1 MDRSTVDPRVIEFL
15 ADHHSAVMVTLRS
28 DGTPHVSRIDVALVD
43 GRLWSSGT
51 RTRLRTR
58 HLRRD
63 PRVALCVF
71 GTGSAPTPPWRPR
84 AAPKPRPDEP
94 LRWVGL
100 TCTATVL
107 DGPTMPE
114 DNLAFYRAVSGE
126 PSDLTAFHDAMVAEE
141 RIIYEFEVLGHY
153 GQF

>member
-1 MDRSTVDPRVIEFL
+1 MDPRVVDFL
-15 ADHHSAVMVTLRS
+15 TDHHSAVMVTLRA

-63 PRVALCVF
+63 PRVALCVY

-84 AAPKPRPDEP
+84 AAPKPHPDEP
-94 LRWVGL
+94 YRWVGL
-100 TCTATVL
+100 TCIASIL
-107 DGPTMPE
+107 DGATNSV

-126 PSDLTAFHDAMVAEE
+126 PSDAEAFRDAMVREE
-141 RIIYEFEVLGHY
+141 RIIYQFEVIGHY